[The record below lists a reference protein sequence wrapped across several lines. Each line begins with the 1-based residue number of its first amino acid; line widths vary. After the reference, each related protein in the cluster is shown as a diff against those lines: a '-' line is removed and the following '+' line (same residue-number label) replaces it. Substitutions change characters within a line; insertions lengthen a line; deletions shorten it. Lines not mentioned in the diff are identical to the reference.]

1 MNQDNSQVQYNDIS
15 ESLQSIIGD
24 LSYQV
29 AYRDGVIKALERL
42 IEERDQKITEM
53 QMLIGDLKLQANII
67 EAEEKSSDIR

>member
-42 IEERDQKITEM
+42 IEERDQKIASM
-53 QMLIGDLKLQANII
+53 QMRLAELDKDVNN
-67 EAEEKSSDIR
+67 EAEERY

>member
-42 IEERDQKITEM
+42 IEERDQKIAEM
-53 QMLIGDLKLQANII
+53 QMLISDLKLQANII
-67 EAEEKSSDIR
+67 EAEEK